1 MINKYLAYLCA
12 FVMCTACGTSEKHHD
27 HDHDHEGHNHEI
39 EEHHHEADEHEHE
52 HEHSTD
58 EIVFEH
64 SKAEKMGVKSILI
77 SPTPF
82 NSIIKVSGEIISAQ
96 GDSYVVSAPSAG
108 IVRFSKNITA
118 GSKVN
123 AGAII
128 CSISGD
134 KLVGGDSNSAARI
147 TYEAAKR
154 EFERIE
160 SLFKDKIVTEREYNT
175 AREAF
180 EKAKIA
186 YLGSSAS
193 GSKASTAISGV
204 VTEINVT
211 DGAFVEAGTAIATVC
226 KNVRLQLH
234 ADVPQQYLNQV
245 ANIVSA
251 NFTTPYNDNVIR
263 LSELNGKRVSAA
275 STTATQGY
283 IPVVFEFD
291 NDNTLAAGTYAEIY
305 LISSA
310 KHDAIIVPAKALT
323 EELNKFFVFIQIDED
338 CYEKRLVTIGQT
350 DGENVEIVSG
360 ITGGEKVVT
369 EGAVFVKLASNSGA
383 IPEGHS
389 HNH

>member
-1 MINKYLAYLCA
+1 M
-12 FVMCTACGTSEKHHD
+12 
-27 HDHDHEGHNHEI
+27 
-39 EEHHHEADEHEHE
+39 
-52 HEHSTD
+52 
-58 EIVFEH
+58 
-64 SKAEKMGVKSILI
+64 
-77 SPTPF
+77 
-82 NSIIKVSGEIISAQ
+82 
-96 GDSYVVSAPSAG
+96 
-108 IVRFSKNITA
+108 
-118 GSKVN
+118 
-123 AGAII
+123 
-128 CSISGD
+128 
-134 KLVGGDSNSAARI
+134 
-147 TYEAAKR
+147 
-154 EFERIE
+154 
-160 SLFKDKIVTEREYNT
+160 
-175 AREAF
+175 
-180 EKAKIA
+180 
-186 YLGSSAS
+186 
-193 GSKASTAISGV
+193 
-204 VTEINVT
+204 
-211 DGAFVEAGTAIATVC
+211 C